1 MANRN
6 WLDGYP
12 PNTCTRAPR
21 RVKFMTVH
29 IVEIVA
35 LIVVDATPTRDWR
48 LSSSF
53 FFLLQNPIVKFF
65 LLYRLVIFFLFDQED
80 LSLFDKIIYLFSK
93 NNSKGIIR
101 ARKRSRLSLV
111 ILFSFFFSKSSSKI
125 LSTKNCR
132 IVYVSSS
139 KNFFFYTY
147 IFFFQEF
154 RGYNSYVKIQ
164 ERKDSLKEDYVD

>member
-1 MANRN
+1 M
-6 WLDGYP
+6 
-12 PNTCTRAPR
+12 
-21 RVKFMTVH
+21 
-29 IVEIVA
+29 
-35 LIVVDATPTRDWR
+35 R
-48 LSSSF
+48 LQRGIGASLLF
-53 FFLLQNPIVKFF
+53 FFLLLQNPIVKFF

-80 LSLFDKIIYLFSK
+80 LSLFDKIIYF
-93 NNSKGIIR
+93 SKGIIR